1 MHHLFGLVLAQRDLS
16 RAGDLFSL
24 EDAEIEGSLSEAL
37 EQIRTISS
45 SADYQTNDNDQ
56 AVVEICITRITTAIR
71 ETESIE
77 KHGKALVAL
86 WESCLEHNLKPSGKD
101 EDTPHAKIASDI
113 MSCILQNYSRPSVMA
128 LAVPVAVKFLQR
140 GNKELCRNMS
150 SYLSLAAIAEAELL
164 AEHTDA
170 IVKSVLQGNSLL
182 LRVLPALYEK
192 QPQPMVHR
200 LPELLAL
207 MGHLQPSEQQ
217 HLLRLLQLMARR
229 KELGVL
235 KECLLCLLG
244 LVRDP
249 NHSDIILNILT
260 EVSGYDPT
268 ALAAFLPEL
277 KEIGESFPHL
287 IGQTAKIFGAVGH
300 VDEEQAR
307 KCLMYLVNQLANMEH
322 SFHHILL
329 LEIKSLTDTF
339 SGILGTQSRD
349 IYRMSNSF
357 TAIAKLLVRQLEN
370 SSSASARTEND
381 TDTVSPVPLGNLKSV
396 VNGNEEDETLQEK
409 IQAFEEKINIDT
421 STPGSVRRYSLGQVS
436 KEERKD
442 MRFNRS
448 KSLALHAVRMKGVN
462 TDSGRDEENEDVTA
476 GISFTEIYDSQEN
489 DKLPFSVDAEE
500 MQLGNSLVSHQS
512 IDCTE
517 SEGSPA
523 PAGGEAQEGSMVLG
537 KGPAE
542 CHDKLYLHLKENLG
556 KVKTYVMEMGRRIPV
571 PDHCVIEDTVRSCV
585 AKLFFSCPLKGHYC
599 LYSKSSFTLLS
610 PQPPLWIH
618 IMFLFQQSLFAEPL
632 SMQSS
637 SVQVLKALWEKTQLK
652 GTHSFETAMIQSTF
666 PHQKD
671 LDHVQMHL
679 EEVRFFDLFGYSEEA
694 GAWQCFMCNN
704 PEKATEVNQD
714 GQPLME
720 GKLKEK
726 QVRWK
731 FIKRWKTRY
740 FTLAG
745 NQLLFRKGKSTT
757 PMTAPLS
764 SARCRVSKWWP
775 RSAGTAACPGPS
787 RSSPTARATSSRPRM
802 RRARRSGCSASTLLS
817 HRPRR
822 GRAERPPRTCRAAVL
837 SIPLLCTL
845 HELPGVVGS
854 CWDMGG
860 CGVAVMLPED
870 PVLPSVC
877 R

>member
-1 MHHLFGLVLAQRDLS
+1 MHHLFGLVLAQKDLS

-37 EQIRTISS
+37 EQIRIISS
-45 SADYQTNDNDQ
+45 SVDYQTNDNDQ

-71 ETESIE
+71 ETASIE

-113 MSCILQNYSRPSVMA
+113 MSCILQNYNRPPVMA

-150 SYLSLAAIAEAELL
+150 SYLSLAAIAKADLL
-164 AEHTDA
+164 ADHTDT
-170 IVKSVLQGNSLL
+170 IVKSVLQGNSML

-192 QPQPMVHR
+192 R
-200 LPELLAL
+200 PEPITLHLRELVAL
-207 MGHLQPSEQQ
+207 MAQLDHTEQH
-217 HLLRLLQLMARR
+217 HLLRLLQSVARK

-235 KECLLCLLG
+235 KECIPFLLG
-244 LVRDP
+244 HLRDP
-249 NHSDIILNILT
+249 NHSEIILNILI
-260 EVSGYDPT
+260 EISSYEPT
-268 ALAAFLPEL
+268 ALAAFLPTL
-277 KEIGESFPHL
+277 KEIGESFPSL

-300 VDEEQAR
+300 VDEERAR
-307 KCLMYLVNQLANMEH
+307 ICLVYLVNQLANMEH

-339 SGILGTQSRD
+339 SSILGAQSRD

-357 TAIAKLLVRQLEN
+357 TAIAKLLGRQLEN
-370 SSSASARTEND
+370 DSMSGARMGND
-381 TDTVSPVPLGNLKSV
+381 TETQPPVPADDLKSV
-396 VNGNEEDETLQEK
+396 MNGNEEDEKLQVK
-409 IQAFEEKINIDT
+409 IQAFEEKINLDS

-442 MRFNRS
+442 IRFNRS
-448 KSLALHAVRMKGVN
+448 KSLALHAVRVKGVN
-462 TDSGRDEENEDVTA
+462 SESGQEEENGEITT
-476 GISFTEIYDSQEN
+476 GISLTEIYIGQEN
-489 DKLPFSVDAEE
+489 DKLPFSVDTEA

-512 IDCTE
+512 IDNME
-517 SEGSPA
+517 SANLSEMINKEKAPEEIPEAGTSPV
-523 PAGGEAQEGSMVLG
+523 EYQ
-537 KGPAE
+537 
-542 CHDKLYLHLKENLG
+542 DKLYLHLKENLG
-556 KVKTYVMEMGRRIPV
+556 KVKAYVTEMGRKIPI
-571 PDHCVIEDTVRSCV
+571 PDQCVIEDTVRSCV

-599 LYSKSSFTLLS
+599 LYSKSSFTLVS
-610 PQPPLWIH
+610 QQPPLWIH
-618 IMFLFQQSLFAEPL
+618 LMFLFQQSLFAEPL
-632 SMQSS
+632 STQSN
-637 SVQVLKALWEKTQLK
+637 SVQALKALWEKTQLK

-694 GAWQCFMCNN
+694 GTWQCFMCNN
-704 PEKATEVNQD
+704 PEKATVVNQD

-745 NQLLFRKGKSTT
+745 NQLLFRKGKSKDD
-757 PMTAPLS
+757 PDDCPIELS
-764 SARCRVSKWWP
+764 KVQSVKVVAKKRRDRSLPRAFEIFTDSKTYVFK
-775 RSAGTAACPGPS
+775 AKDEKN
-787 RSSPTARATSSRPRM
+787 
-802 RRARRSGCSASTLLS
+802 
-817 HRPRR
+817 
-822 GRAERPPRTCRAAVL
+822 AEEWLQC
-837 SIPLLCTL
+837 IN
-845 HELPGVVGS
+845 
-854 CWDMGG
+854 
-860 CGVAVMLPED
+860 VAVAQARERESREATTYL
-870 PVLPSVC
+870 
-877 R
+877 

>member
-1 MHHLFGLVLAQRDLS
+1 MHHLFGLVLAQKDLS

-37 EQIRTISS
+37 EQIRIISS
-45 SADYQTNDNDQ
+45 AADYQTNNNDQ

-71 ETESIE
+71 ETASIE
-77 KHGKALVAL
+77 KHGRALVAL

-113 MSCILQNYSRPSVMA
+113 MSCILQNYNRPPVMA

-140 GNKELCRNMS
+140 GNKELCRNMA
-150 SYLSLAAIAEAELL
+150 SYLSLAAIAKADLL
-164 AEHTDA
+164 ADHTDA
-170 IVKSVLQGNSLL
+170 IVKSVLQGNWML

-192 QPQPMVHR
+192 QPQPINLR
-200 LPELLAL
+200 LRELVAL
-207 MGHLQPSEQQ
+207 MAQLDQAEQH
-217 HLLRLLQLMARR
+217 HLLRLFQIVARK

-235 KECLLCLLG
+235 NECIPFLLG
-244 LVRDP
+244 RLRDP
-249 NHSDIILNILT
+249 HHSDIVLNILV
-260 EVSGYDPT
+260 EISSYEPM
-268 ALAAFLPEL
+268 ALATFLPML
-277 KEIGESFPHL
+277 KEIGESFPSL

-300 VDEEQAR
+300 IDEERAR
-307 KCLMYLVNQLANMEH
+307 TCLVYLVNQLANMEH

-339 SGILGTQSRD
+339 SRILGTQSRD

-357 TAIAKLLVRQLEN
+357 TAIAKLLGRQLEN
-370 SSSASARTEND
+370 DNASAARTEDD
-381 TDTVSPVPLGNLKSV
+381 TATESPVPLDDLKSV
-396 VNGNEEDETLQEK
+396 MNGNEEDEKLQVK
-409 IQAFEEKINIDT
+409 IQAFEEKINVDS
-421 STPGSVRRYSLGQVS
+421 STPGSARRYSLGQVS

-462 TDSGRDEENEDVTA
+462 SESGQDEENGEITA
-476 GISFTEIYDSQEN
+476 GISFTEIYISQEN
-489 DKLPFSVDAEE
+489 DQLPFSVDTEA

-512 IDCTE
+512 IDYTE
-517 SEGSPA
+517 SADLPESAKGKALEGST
-523 PAGGEAQEGSMVLG
+523 EAVTSPMEYQ
-537 KGPAE
+537 
-542 CHDKLYLHLKENLG
+542 DKLYLHLKENLG
-556 KVKTYVMEMGRRIPV
+556 KVKAYVTEMGRKIPV
-571 PDHCVIEDTVRSCV
+571 PDQCVIEDTVRSCV

-599 LYSKSSFTLLS
+599 LYSKSSFTLTS
-610 PQPPLWIH
+610 RQPPLWIH

-632 SMQSS
+632 SIQSN

-652 GTHSFETAMIQSTF
+652 GMHSFETAMIQSTF

-671 LDHVQMHL
+671 LDHVRMHL

-704 PEKATEVNQD
+704 PEKATVVNQD
-714 GQPLME
+714 GQPLIE

-745 NQLLFRKGKSTT
+745 NQLLFRKGKSKDD
-757 PMTAPLS
+757 PDDCPIELS
-764 SARCRVSKWWP
+764 KVQSVKVVAKKRRDRSLPRAFEIFTDSKTYVFK
-775 RSAGTAACPGPS
+775 AKDEKN
-787 RSSPTARATSSRPRM
+787 
-802 RRARRSGCSASTLLS
+802 
-817 HRPRR
+817 
-822 GRAERPPRTCRAAVL
+822 AEEWLQC
-837 SIPLLCTL
+837 IN
-845 HELPGVVGS
+845 
-854 CWDMGG
+854 
-860 CGVAVMLPED
+860 VAVAQARERESREATTYL
-870 PVLPSVC
+870 
-877 R
+877 

>member
-1 MHHLFGLVLAQRDLS
+1 MHQLFGMVLAQKDLS

-37 EQIRTISS
+37 EQIRIISS
-45 SADYQTNDNDQ
+45 AADYQTNDNDQ

-71 ETESIE
+71 ETASIE
-77 KHGKALVAL
+77 KHGQALVAL

-113 MSCILQNYSRPSVMA
+113 MSCILQNYNRPPVMA

-150 SYLSLAAIAEAELL
+150 SYLSLAAIAAADLL
-164 AEHTDA
+164 ADHTDS
-170 IVKSVLQGNSLL
+170 IVTSVLQGNWML

-192 QPQPMVHR
+192 QPQPITLHLGDLV
-200 LPELLAL
+200 AL
-207 MGHLQPSEQQ
+207 MAQLEQTEQ
-217 HLLRLLQLMARR
+217 HHLLQLFQMVARK

-235 KECLLCLLG
+235 QECVPFLLG
-244 LVRDP
+244 HLRDP
-249 NHSDIILNILT
+249 EHSDIILNILL
-260 EVSGYDPT
+260 EIASYEPT
-268 ALAAFLPEL
+268 ALATSLPQL
-277 KEIGESFPHL
+277 KEIGEASPSL

-300 VDEEQAR
+300 IDEERAR
-307 KCLMYLVNQLANMEH
+307 ICLLYLVNQLANMEH

-339 SGILGTQSRD
+339 SSILGPQSRE

-357 TAIAKLLVRQLEN
+357 TAIAKLLIQQLEN
-370 SSSASARTEND
+370 SSRAGARVEND
-381 TDTVSPVPLGNLKSV
+381 TGTESAIPLDDLKAVVSGK
-396 VNGNEEDETLQEK
+396 EEDDKLQVK
-409 IQAFEEKINIDT
+409 IQAFEEKINVDN

-448 KSLALHAVRMKGVN
+448 KSLALHAGRVKGLSPE
-462 TDSGRDEENEDVTA
+462 SGQEEESGEMAA
-476 GISFTEIYDSQEN
+476 GISFTDI
-489 DKLPFSVDAEE
+489 FSSPEDDRVPLAEAT
-500 MQLGNSLVSHQS
+500 QLGNALGSQQSLQ
-512 IDCTE
+512 DTE
-517 SEGSPA
+517 SPKEKPLEGSA
-523 PAGGEAQEGSMVLG
+523 EAARSPVEYQ
-537 KGPAE
+537 
-542 CHDKLYLHLKENLG
+542 DKLYLHLKENLG
-556 KVKTYVMEMGRRIPV
+556 RVKSYVTELGKRIPI
-571 PDHCVIEDTVRSCV
+571 PEQCVIEDTVRSCV

-599 LYSKSSFTLLS
+599 LYSKSSFTLIS
-610 PQPPLWIH
+610 QQPPLWIH

-632 SMQSS
+632 SIESH

-694 GAWQCFMCNN
+694 GTWQCFMCNN
-704 PEKATEVNQD
+704 PEKATGVNEE

-745 NQLLFRKGKSTT
+745 NQLLFRKGKADDPEECPIELSKVQSVRVVAKKRRDRSL
-757 PMTAPLS
+757 PRAFEIFTATKSYVLK
-764 SARCRVSKWWP
+764 ARDEKKAEEWLQCLNV
-775 RSAGTAACPGPS
+775 AV
-787 RSSPTARATSSRPRM
+787 ARARERESQEATTS
-802 RRARRSGCSASTLLS
+802 L
-817 HRPRR
+817 
-822 GRAERPPRTCRAAVL
+822 
-837 SIPLLCTL
+837 
-845 HELPGVVGS
+845 
-854 CWDMGG
+854 
-860 CGVAVMLPED
+860 
-870 PVLPSVC
+870 
-877 R
+877 